1 MQLIERGVIPSLGVI
16 SLTKEEFTVRF
27 LKEQQRRKKMVEYDF
42 IDFKSNI
49 KFKTWKKNKKR

>member
-1 MQLIERGVIPSLGVI
+1 MQLIERGVIPSLEVI

-27 LKEQQRRKKMVEYDF
+27 LKEQQRRKKMLENDF

-49 KFKTWKKNKKR
+49 RFKTWKKNKKR

>member
-1 MQLIERGVIPSLGVI
+1 MEVI

-27 LKEQQRRKKMVEYDF
+27 LKEQQRRKKMLENDF

-49 KFKTWKKNKKR
+49 RFKTWKKNKKR

>member
-1 MQLIERGVIPSLGVI
+1 M
-16 SLTKEEFTVRF
+16 TKEEFTVRF